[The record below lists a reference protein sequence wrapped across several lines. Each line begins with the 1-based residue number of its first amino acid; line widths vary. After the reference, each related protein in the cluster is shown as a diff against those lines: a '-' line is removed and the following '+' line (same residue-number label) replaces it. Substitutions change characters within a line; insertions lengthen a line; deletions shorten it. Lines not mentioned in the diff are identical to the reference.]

1 VLGHVENTNY
11 TLISQTMTNREYAA
25 VFAVLRNLTPRPQ
38 YKIKVVKTIAEV
50 ELDWKITSMA
60 SNDTMIS
67 VVYLD
72 QPCDQILV
80 PVTDHP
86 KYAATGYT
94 VTAVISEPGTGDY
107 YCAMVLDSSSTGHQ
121 VLSTHDSLDQAALH
135 QAGHIITSIAQ
146 STTAKNYLVVKTHSA
161 IKQVYRW
168 YDDDYD
174 SWSEERVKEGYSTTL
189 LFHDMRSHRRL
200 YVMTV
205 DNNISKTWRSYGYL
219 G

>member
-1 VLGHVENTNY
+1 M
-11 TLISQTMTNREYAA
+11 QQ
-25 VFAVLRNLTPRPQ
+25 PRPQ

-50 ELDWKITSMA
+50 MLDWRITSMA

-67 VVYLD
+67 VFYLD

-94 VTAVISEPGTGDY
+94 VTTVCSNPGTGDY

-121 VLSTHDSLDQAALH
+121 VVSSHNSLDQAALH

-146 STTAKNYLVVKTHSA
+146 SSTLKNYLVVKTQSA
-161 IKQVYRW
+161 MKQVYRW
-168 YDDDYD
+168 GHGGDYR
-174 SWSEERVKEGYSTTL
+174 SWSE
-189 LFHDMRSHRRL
+189 
-200 YVMTV
+200 
-205 DNNISKTWRSYGYL
+205 
-219 G
+219 

>member
-1 VLGHVENTNY
+1 M
-11 TLISQTMTNREYAA
+11 QQ
-25 VFAVLRNLTPRPQ
+25 PRPQ

-50 ELDWKITSMA
+50 MLDWRITSMA

-94 VTAVISEPGTGDY
+94 VTSVCAEPRTGDY

-121 VLSTHDSLDQAALH
+121 VLSIHDSLDQAALH
-135 QAGHIITSIAQ
+135 QAGHIITRIAQ
-146 STTAKNYLVVKTHSA
+146 STTAKNYLVVKTQSA
-161 IKQVYRW
+161 MKQVYRW
-168 YDDDYD
+168 GHGGDYR
-174 SWSEERVKEGYSTTL
+174 SWSEERAKE
-189 LFHDMRSHRRL
+189 
-200 YVMTV
+200 
-205 DNNISKTWRSYGYL
+205 
-219 G
+219 